1 MGNQSTWDKLENSEN
16 RRNNRRAKTEANRQ
30 KNIAKKKEKFNNR
43 VASHKGVITLEDMFI
58 NPYNLSRK
66 QIMLNKGSITTANKY
81 KAELIKRATDSE
93 KIMYKYLLA
102 KGVKFEFQ
110 KILYI
115 HDNFKVE
122 KFYIADFCF
131 NDRLIIELDGGYH
144 DNPEQIELDNKRT
157 AAINKLGYKV
167 FRYSNDKTYNMDL
180 LWANVTKYYKN
191 L

>member
-1 MGNQSTWDKLENSEN
+1 MSNQSTWDKLESGED
-16 RRNNRRAKTEANRQ
+16 RRNYRRAKTEANRQ
-30 KNIAKKKEKFNNR
+30 KNLDKKKAKFNNR
-43 VASHKGVITLEDMFI
+43 VASHKGIITLEDMFV

-81 KAELIKRATDSE
+81 RAELTKRATDSE
-93 KIMYKYLLA
+93 KIMYKYLLL
-102 KGVKFEFQ
+102 KGINFEFQ

-115 HDNFKVE
+115 HDNFKVDR
-122 KFYIADFCF
+122 FYIADFCF

-157 AAINKLGYKV
+157 ASINKLGYKV

-180 LWANVTKYYKN
+180 LWDNVTKYYKN